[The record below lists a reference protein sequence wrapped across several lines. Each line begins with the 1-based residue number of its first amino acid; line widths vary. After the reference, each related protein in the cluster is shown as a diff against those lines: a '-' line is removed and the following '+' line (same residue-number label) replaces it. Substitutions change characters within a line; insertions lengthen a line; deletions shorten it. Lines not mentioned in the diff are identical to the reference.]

1 MGLTFES
8 PNDQTDSQT
17 RPSYEENEA
26 FNASLD
32 NDLIEIAGS
41 YFLPSQVLYKMD
53 EETYHAA
60 RLDFE
65 QQQIEELKDII
76 FNKFPTPIAHSFY
89 RLERGYEND
98 LQRLLLLR
106 DTWESLIY
114 VLYALCVGEYRC
126 SHLSMNGTRVTM
138 DILLSDRM
146 HDRFSVMTQLLQA
159 GETNGYDLAVSGLIS
174 VDLIERLRN
183 LNQRRNGFSHE
194 AAKSNEQARQLL
206 AENYA
211 DVLETLK
218 EFTGLQDITLMRW
231 VGQDGDVHKLRC
243 EIFESHAT
251 TKNIKP
257 LRINDEQ
264 LRDSS
269 QHLNNRTVLSKIGD
283 KIFSLS
289 PFLHWM
295 DDGTGHCTR
304 LCYYKRKKTENGAL
318 EFHYEISGISTP
330 TKFPASIFEAEIN
343 ELRSLLPT
351 QSGNTGGARE

>member
-1 MGLTFES
+1 MSLTFES
-8 PNDQTDSQT
+8 PKNETESQT
-17 RPSYEENEA
+17 RPVYEENEA

-32 NDLIEIAGS
+32 NELVEIAGS
-41 YFLPSQVLYKMD
+41 YFLPSQVLNKMD
-53 EETYHAA
+53 EEAYHAA

-65 QQQIEELKDII
+65 QQQIEEFKDII
-76 FNKFPTPIAHSFY
+76 FNKFPTPIAHNFY

-98 LQRLLLLR
+98 LQRLHLLR

-126 SHLSMNGTRVTM
+126 YRLSMSGTSISM
-138 DILLSDRM
+138 GDLLSDKM
-146 HDRFSVMTQLLQA
+146 HDRFSVMTRLLQA
-159 GETNGYDLAVSGLIS
+159 GETNGYDLAVAGLIS

-194 AAKSNEQARQLL
+194 AAKSDEQARQLL
-206 AENYA
+206 AENYS

-231 VGQDGDVHKLRC
+231 VGQDGDVHNLRC

-257 LRINDEQ
+257 LRINDQQ

-269 QHLNNRTVLSKIGD
+269 QHLNTRTVLSKIGD

-304 LCYYKRKKTENGAL
+304 LCYYKRKKTENGVQ

-330 TKFPASIFEAEIN
+330 TKFPASNFEAEIN
-343 ELRSLLPT
+343 GLRSLLPT
-351 QSGNTGGARE
+351 QSGDSGGTR